1 MIKKNPKIKNN
12 ICLEIDPDGCAEHVE
27 NQVNFIKEQAKFE
40 TCPKKVLV
48 LGASGGYGL
57 ASRIAVAFAGNADT
71 LAVSFEREPTERRN
85 GSPGYYSNRKF
96 DELATAAGLKAIT
109 IEGDAFTDE
118 TKAAVAKTMKEEF
131 GKADMIIY
139 SLASPMRTDPKTGI
153 LHKSA
158 IKPIGQK
165 YESETV
171 ILGKED
177 ILKIVTIDEATE
189 EDIVNT
195 VKVMGGEDWKL
206 WIEYLLKE
214 DLIDDSAITVAYS
227 YIGPVQ
233 TQAIYRT
240 GALGKAKEHLE
251 ATAFELT
258 DLMQPIN
265 GKAYVSVNKAL
276 VTRASSVIPAM
287 PIYISALYDVMKEK
301 GTHEECIQQMY
312 RMFAEK
318 LYNKDNVVPV
328 DDANR
333 IRLDDWEM
341 EPDVQAKVKVI
352 MDSMTAENYKE
363 VLDLEGY
370 KRDLYEIHGFAPE
383 D

>member
-27 NQVNFIKEQAKFE
+27 TQVNYIKKQAALE
-40 TCPKKVLV
+40 NCPKKVLV
-48 LGASGGYGL
+48 LGGSGGYGL
-57 ASRIAVAFAGNADT
+57 ATKIVAAFAGKADI
-71 LAVSFEREPTERRN
+71 LSVSFEREPTERRP

-96 DELATAAGLKAIT
+96 DELAEEDGLKSIT

-118 TKAAVAKTMKEEF
+118 TKEEVSKVMKESF
-131 GKADMIIY
+131 GKADMIVY
-139 SLASPMRTDPKTGI
+139 SLAAPMRTDPKTGI

-158 IKPIGQK
+158 IKPIGQD
-165 YESETV
+165 YESET
-171 ILGKED
+171 IMLGKED
-177 ILKIVTIDEATE
+177 EIKIVHIAEATE

-206 WIEYLLKE
+206 WIEYLLNE
-214 DLIDDSAITVAYS
+214 DLIEDNAVTVAFS
-227 YIGPVQ
+227 YIGPEQ

-251 ATAFELT
+251 NTAFELT
-258 DLMQPIN
+258 ELLKPVN

-287 PIYISALYDVMKEK
+287 PIYISALYNVMKEK
-301 GTHEECIQQMY
+301 GAHEDCIQQMY
-312 RMFAEK
+312 RLFAEK
-318 LYNKDNVVPV
+318 LYNNNNGVAV
-328 DDANR
+328 DEANR

-341 EPDVQAKVKVI
+341 EPDVQEKVKEI
-352 MDSMTAENYKE
+352 MESMTAENFKE

-370 KRDLYEIHGFAPE
+370 KKDLYEIHGFAPE

>member
-1 MIKKNPKIKNN
+1 MKKKKPLIKNN
-12 ICLEIDPDGCAEHVE
+12 ICLEINPDGCAKHVE
-27 NQVNFIKEQAKFE
+27 NQVDYIKKQAE
-40 TCPKKVLV
+40 LENCPKKVLV
-48 LGASGGYGL
+48 IGGSGGYGL
-57 ASRIAVAFAGNADT
+57 AAKIVAAFTGKADI
-71 LAVSFEREPTERRN
+71 LSVSFEREPTGRRH

-96 DELATAAGLKAIT
+96 DELAEADGLKSIT

-118 TKAAVAKTMKEEF
+118 IKEEVSKVMKESF
-131 GKADMIIY
+131 GKADMIVY
-139 SLASPMRTDPKTGI
+139 SLAAPMRTDPKTGI

-158 IKPIGQK
+158 IKPIGQD
-165 YESETV
+165 YETKNI

-177 ILKIVTIDEATE
+177 SLKTVTIEKATE
-189 EDIVNT
+189 EDIFNT

-206 WIEYLLKE
+206 WIEYLFNQ
-214 DLIDDSAITVAYS
+214 DLIEDNAVTLAFS

-251 ATAFELT
+251 KTAFELT
-258 DLMQPIN
+258 EILKTVN

-276 VTRASSVIPAM
+276 VTRASSAIPAM
-287 PIYISALYDVMKEK
+287 PIYISALYKVMKEK
-301 GTHEECIQQMY
+301 GTHEDCVQQIY
-312 RMFAEK
+312 RMFSEK
-318 LYNKDNVVPV
+318 LYNNNKAVAV
-328 DDANR
+328 DEANR

-341 EPDVQAKVKVI
+341 EPDVQAKI
-352 MDSMTAENYKE
+352 NEIIEIMTAENFKE

-370 KRDLYEIHGFAPE
+370 KKDLYEIHGFVLE

>member
-1 MIKKNPKIKNN
+1 MKKKTPLIKNN
-12 ICLEIDPDGCAEHVE
+12 ICLEIDPDGCAKHVK
-27 NQVNFIKEQAKFE
+27 NQVDYIKQKTKLEN
-40 TCPKKVLV
+40 CPKKVLV
-48 LGASGGYGL
+48 LGGSGGYGL
-57 ASRIAVAFAGNADT
+57 ATKIAAAFAGRADICS
-71 LAVSFEREPTERRN
+71 VSFEREPTGRRN
-85 GSPGYYSNRKF
+85 GSPGYYTNRKF
-96 DELATAAGLKAIT
+96 DELAEAEGLKSIT

-118 TKAAVAKTMKEEF
+118 TKAKVAKAMKESL
-131 GKADMIIY
+131 GKADMIVY
-139 SLASPMRTDPKTGI
+139 SLAAPMRTDPKTGI
-153 LHKSA
+153 LHKST
-158 IKPIGQK
+158 IKPIGQQH
-165 YESETV
+165 ESETV
-171 ILGKED
+171 ILGKD
-177 ILKIVTIDEATE
+177 DVLKVVKIEKATD

-206 WIEYLLKE
+206 WIEYLLNE
-214 DLIDDSAITVAYS
+214 DLIEDNAVSVAFS
-227 YIGPVQ
+227 YIGPIQ

-251 ATAFELT
+251 ATAFEITKL
-258 DLMQPIN
+258 LKPIN
-265 GKAYVSVNKAL
+265 GQAYVSVNKAL

-301 GTHEECIQQMY
+301 GTHEDCIQQMY

-328 DDANR
+328 DIENR

-341 EPDVQAKVKVI
+341 EPDVQEKVKKI
-352 MDSMTAENYKE
+352 MDSMTSENFKE
-363 VLDLEGY
+363 VLDLAGY

>member
-27 NQVNFIKEQAKFE
+27 NQVDFIKEQPNFE
-40 TCPKKVLV
+40 NCPKKVLI
-48 LGASGGYGL
+48 LGGGYGL
-57 ASRIAVAFAGNADT
+57 ASRIVAAFAGNADT
-71 LAVSFEREPTERRN
+71 LAVSFEREPTERRP

-96 DELATAAGLKAIT
+96 DELAAASGLKAIT

-118 TKAAVAKTMKEEF
+118 TKATVAKTMKEEF
-131 GKADMIIY
+131 GKADMVIY
-139 SLASPMRTDPKTGI
+139 SLAAPMRTDPKTGI
-153 LHKSA
+153 IHKST

-177 ILKIVTIDEATE
+177 ELKMVTIDEATE
-189 EDIVNT
+189 EDIVST
-195 VKVMGGEDWKL
+195 IKVMGGEDWKL

-214 DLIDDSAITVAYS
+214 DLIDDNAITVAYS

-258 DLMQPIN
+258 ELMKPIN
-265 GKAYVSVNKAL
+265 GKSYISVNKAL

-301 GTHEECIQQMY
+301 GTHEDCIQQMY

-333 IRLDDWEM
+333 IHLDDWEM
-341 EPDVQAKVKVI
+341 EPDVQAKVKEI
-352 MDSMTAENYKE
+352 MDSMTPENYKE

>member
-1 MIKKNPKIKNN
+1 MKKKNPKIKNN

-27 NQVNFIKEQAKFE
+27 NQVEYVKKQAGLDG
-40 TCPKKVLV
+40 CPKKVLV
-48 LGASGGYGL
+48 LGGSGGYGL
-57 ASRIAVAFAGNADT
+57 AARIAAAFAGGADT
-71 LAVSFEREPTERRN
+71 FAVSFEREPTHRRP

-96 DELATAAGLKAIT
+96 DELAKADGLKSIT
-109 IEGDAFTDE
+109 IEADAFTDE
-118 TKAAVAKTMKEEF
+118 TKKNVAERMRADF

-139 SLASPMRTDPKTGI
+139 SLAAPMRTDPKTGI

-165 YESETV
+165 YESLTV

-177 ILKIVTIDEATE
+177 SLKVVSIDPATD
-189 EDIVNT
+189 EDIENT

-214 DLIDDSAITVAYS
+214 GLIAEGAVTVAFS

-240 GALGKAKEHLE
+240 GTLGRAKEHLE

-258 DLMQPIN
+258 DLLKPVA

-287 PIYISALYDVMKEK
+287 PIYISALFDVMKKK
-301 GTHEECIQQMY
+301 GTHENCIQQMY
-312 RMFAEK
+312 RLFSDK
-318 LYNKDNVVPV
+318 LYGGSAVPV
-328 DDANR
+328 DEENR

-341 EPDVQAKVKVI
+341 EPDVQAEVKKI
-352 MDSMTAENYKE
+352 MDSMTAENYKD

-370 KRDLYEIHGFAPE
+370 KRDLYEIHGFEPE